1 MNFEEMNS
9 LETLFDSDLKSS
21 LPLPPELKSLYGSLS
36 FPSHPGRPYII
47 SNFVSTVD
55 GVVSLD
61 AHGKAVGDVI
71 SGSNQQDSMVM
82 GLLRAV
88 SDIVLVGAGTL
99 RASPSHIWT
108 PQYIYP
114 PYAEVYAVLR
124 KRMGKRPSPLNVI
137 VSASGDLDLSLP
149 VFQSETA
156 PVIIVTTVLGVQ
168 QIKRKEL
175 SESVRIIEGSDTT
188 TITARQILK
197 AIETVSPSCD
207 IILIEGGPHL
217 IGDFF
222 AVHCLDE
229 LFLTFAPQIAGRES
243 ASERLGLV
251 AEKLFAPEHPV
262 WGTLRSVK
270 RSGSHLFLRYGFESA
285 GVREQL

>member
-1 MNFEEMNS
+1 MNK
-9 LETLFDSDLKSS
+9 LETLYDSDLKTS
-21 LPLPPELKSLYGSLS
+21 LPLPPELKSVYGSIS
-36 FPSHPGRPYII
+36 FPSHPGRPYVI
-47 SNFVSTVD
+47 SNFVSTLD

-71 SGSNQQDSMVM
+71 SGSSQQDSIVM

-108 PQYIYP
+108 PQYIFP
-114 PYAEVYAVLR
+114 PYADVYTELR
-124 KRMGKRPSPLNVI
+124 ERMGKKPSPMNVI

-149 VFQSETA
+149 VFQSEKV
-156 PVIIVTTVLGVQ
+156 PVLIVTTRRGVQ
-168 QIKRKEL
+168 QIKRKEF
-175 SESVRIIEGSDTT
+175 SKSIQIIEGSDTA

-197 AIETVSPSCD
+197 AIETVSSSCEF
-207 IILIEGGPHL
+207 ILIEGGPHL

-222 AVHCLDE
+222 ADQCLDE
-229 LFLTFAPQIAGRES
+229 LFLTFAPQIAGRDS

-251 AEKLFAPEHPV
+251 AEKIFAPEREV

-270 RSGSHLFLRYGFESA
+270 RSGSHLFLRYGFDSG
-285 GVREQL
+285 GVR